1 MIKEVNLLKIE
12 LKFDIEREAMSV
24 ESIYT
29 KILKDLVDETNSEVE
44 LAETLC
50 KIEELLENLMNKLD
64 KNIPEEEVENV

>member
-12 LKFDIEREAMSV
+12 LKFDIEREVMSV

-29 KILKDLVDETNSEVE
+29 KILKDMVDETNLEVE

-64 KNIPEEEVENV
+64 KNI